1 MVKKI
6 KEMLK
11 MLPDNKEWG
20 NWRWLRTMEK
30 STSRVLNEMLVK
42 LFNKIMGAEEKAI
55 ITEEYKDITNND
67 MHIIEAIGIEEPRRM
82 SDIAKRLNV
91 TMGTLTTNM
100 NSLED
105 KDYIVRERSTT
116 DKRVVLVVLTPK
128 GKKAFYHHRGFHRNM
143 IKALVKDL
151 DEDEMK
157 IMIKCLLHLNE
168 FFEGYENRQSQ

>member
-1 MVKKI
+1 MEVSTIEKK
-6 KEMLK
+6 
-11 MLPDNKEWG
+11 
-20 NWRWLRTMEK
+20 
-30 STSRVLNEMLVK
+30 TSRVLNEMLVK
-42 LFNKIMGAEEKAI
+42 LFNNIMDAEEKAI

-105 KDYIVRERSTT
+105 KGYIIRERSKT

-128 GKKAFYHHRGFHRNM
+128 GKKAFYHHRGFH
-143 IKALVKDL
+143 AT
-151 DEDEMK
+151 
-157 IMIKCLLHLNE
+157 
-168 FFEGYENRQSQ
+168 